1 MLAMVRVATKSPLM
15 LGVLS
20 VLANHFLGRNARCQ
34 STYQARAVPRTGVL
48 GAASSSQDSCSP
60 SCLTQGGSLRQR
72 RWALAHARHR
82 PISRERGS
90 ASEQAPVLFMPLSTF
105 FLVLMVCHKCLTDG
119 LSRVTRTTGV
129 PYSATTAS
137 LLGELVT
144 VPLLL
149 GAVLTF
155 EGRAGLRPVLKS
167 AVKDAPFALALPGL
181 AYSVQNILYFEALS
195 HLSVASYQVLS
206 QSKLLFTGL
215 FMSIILK
222 HSLSKRQFVA
232 LVLLMFG
239 TILTQLSEMSR
250 GTMNGGNALYGGML
264 AVAGAALSALP
275 NVYYEKVLKTEG
287 HNLWSK
293 NIQLSFWIWFWL
305 VVISLPSLLTRE
317 GLHLPSGATMMTGI
331 TAWVWLVI
339 VLQSCRCLLVPATLK
354 YGDNILYS
362 YAKPSSIVL
371 TALVSA
377 VTSGILPGARFVLGA
392 AFVLLSMRLYGA

>member
-1 MLAMVRVATKSPLM
+1 
-15 LGVLS
+15 
-20 VLANHFLGRNARCQ
+20 
-34 STYQARAVPRTGVL
+34 
-48 GAASSSQDSCSP
+48 
-60 SCLTQGGSLRQR
+60 
-72 RWALAHARHR
+72 
-82 PISRERGS
+82 
-90 ASEQAPVLFMPLSTF
+90 
-105 FLVLMVCHKCLTDG
+105 
-119 LSRVTRTTGV
+119 
-129 PYSATTAS
+129 
-137 LLGELVT
+137 VT

-155 EGRAGLRPVLKS
+155 EGCAGLGPVLKS
-167 AVKDAPFALALPGL
+167 AIKDAPFALALPGL

-222 HSLSKRQFVA
+222 RRLSRRQFLA
-232 LVLLMFG
+232 LVVLMIG

-250 GTMNGGNALYGGML
+250 SAITGGNAVYGGML
-264 AVAGAALSALP
+264 ALAGAALSALP

-305 VVISLPSLLTRE
+305 VVISLPSLLSRE
-317 GLHLPSGATMMTGI
+317 GIHLPSLATMMTGI
-331 TAWVWLVI
+331 TASVWLVI
-339 VLQSCRCLLVPATLK
+339 VLQGCRCLLVPATLK

-362 YAKPSSIVL
+362 YAKPSSILL

-377 VTSGILPGARFVLGA
+377 VVSGILPGARFVLGA
-392 AFVLLSMRLYGA
+392 AVVLLSMRLYGS